1 MLVADD
7 WSVRVISATML
18 PAARVILRILEAG
31 TPSRT
36 IDAFMLSFMVCCP
49 EGLSDARSPG
59 YTIVTAKETV
69 VVDVVLVLVEV
80 VLVEVEV
87 VEDNVLV
94 EARVVDVVVVA
105 VELVVRVVVGVV
117 CVVFVVDVD
126 GIVVVLRSLG
136 HC

>member
-18 PAARVILRILEAG
+18 PAARVMLRILEAG

-36 IDAFMLSFMVCCP
+36 IDALMLSFMVCCP

-69 VVDVVLVLVEV
+69 VVDDVLVVEV

-87 VEDNVLV
+87 VEDDVLV

-105 VELVVRVVVGVV
+105 VELVVRVVEEVV

-126 GIVVVLRSLG
+126 GIVVVVRSLG